1 MSRVEIIPLPESW
14 RKIPR
19 KYQLRHPPIF
29 PDGEPTAE
37 DIELACELFKA
48 LDSESQEWY
57 RRCGSRTLFD
67 GL

>member
-1 MSRVEIIPLPESW
+1 MSRVEIIPMPQKRREISSKY
-14 RKIPR
+14 RPIP
-19 KYQLRHPPIF
+19 PPIF
-29 PDGEPTAE
+29 PDGEPTDE
-37 DIELACELFKA
+37 DRELARELFKA